1 MILMT
6 IMTIISMIIM
16 IIMTIII
23 RYDNSPTL
31 NWWQKG
37 SQCDSVVG
45 AQDSA
50 TLPPNVD
57 KYYYYY
63 IVIIIVT
70 LLSLLLLLLSLL

>member
-57 KYYYYY
+57 KYYYHCYC
-63 IVIIIVT
+63 
-70 LLSLLLLLLSLL
+70 

>member
-1 MILMT
+1 MN
-6 IMTIISMIIM
+6 TIIANIIIMITMITMIIAIKITIM
-16 IIMTIII
+16 IIMMINIMITMITIIILMMI

-50 TLPPNVD
+50 TLPPGVD
-57 KYYYYY
+57 K
-63 IVIIIVT
+63 
-70 LLSLLLLLLSLL
+70 

>member
-1 MILMT
+1 MN
-6 IMTIISMIIM
+6 TIISMMIM
-16 IIMTIII
+16 IIMAIIMMMLI

-57 KYYYYY
+57 KYYYY